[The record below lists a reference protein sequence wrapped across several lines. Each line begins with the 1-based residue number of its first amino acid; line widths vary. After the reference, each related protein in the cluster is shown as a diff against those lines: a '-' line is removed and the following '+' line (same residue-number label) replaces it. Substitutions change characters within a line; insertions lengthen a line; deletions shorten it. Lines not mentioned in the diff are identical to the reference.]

1 MRQLI
6 VLVGLPGSGKSI
18 LAQGKTGWV
27 VVSRDLIRREVFAS
41 SYPASYEVAVDRI
54 FSTMIVEA
62 VETAAET
69 VCIDD
74 INLMARD
81 RKTYVELARL
91 TDREPVAIVLPN
103 DDRDVLY
110 GRAEHALQMLRAS
123 SPRINV
129 PHFPRERFDA
139 MSRCY
144 EAVHPEEGFSRILI
158 HEELPDLPESI
169 APDHAPQR
177 GRKKSG
183 DRQHPI
189 PLFTS

>member
-18 LAQGKTGWV
+18 LAEGKPGWV

-41 SYPASYEVAVDRI
+41 SYPAAYEVAVDRI
-54 FSTMIVEA
+54 FSTMIIEA

-74 INLMARD
+74 LNLVARD
-81 RKTYVELARL
+81 RRSYVELARM
-91 TDREPVAIVLPN
+91 TDREPMAIVLPN
-103 DDRDVLY
+103 ADGDVLY
-110 GRAEHALQMLRAS
+110 GRAERALEMLRGS
-123 SPRINV
+123 SPRIDV
-129 PHFPRERFDA
+129 PRFPRERFDA

-158 HEELPDLPESI
+158 EKELPALPEPI
-169 APDHAPQR
+169 APDPSSQR
-177 GRKKSG
+177 EKKKSR

-189 PLFTS
+189 PLFAS